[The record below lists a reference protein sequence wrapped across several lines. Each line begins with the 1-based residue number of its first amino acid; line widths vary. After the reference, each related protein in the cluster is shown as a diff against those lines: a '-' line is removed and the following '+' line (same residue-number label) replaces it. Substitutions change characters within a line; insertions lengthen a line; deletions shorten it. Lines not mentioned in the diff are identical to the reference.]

1 MTVIAGLQGAAIRR
15 CERTARGNLVPIG
28 RVSVHTR
35 SPRRYAP
42 RDDDSVVASAQRAA
56 ISCRLAESV

>member
-1 MTVIAGLQGAAIRR
+1 RR

-42 RDDDSVVASAQRAA
+42 RDDDSVVASAQRVA
-56 ISCRLAESV
+56 ISGSGQSGERYEVATALRASR